1 MTTSPGEPSLS
12 REQRAVL
19 ALLANIPH
27 GITEELLVLA
37 HGFNR
42 AMIAGLVHE
51 GLAMARREVATG
63 PSRTIIEVVRI
74 MITDAGRRAFEG

>member
-1 MTTSPGEPSLS
+1 MATFPGEPGLS
-12 REQRAVL
+12 REHHDVL

-27 GITEELLVLA
+27 GVTEELLVLA

-51 GLAMARREVATG
+51 GLAMARREVVTG
-63 PSRTIIEVVRI
+63 PSRTIIEVVHI
-74 MITDAGRRAFEG
+74 MITDAGRTALEG

>member
-1 MTTSPGEPSLS
+1 MATSPGEPGLS
-12 REQRAVL
+12 REHHDVL

-27 GITEELLVLA
+27 GVTEELLVLA

-42 AMIAGLVHE
+42 AIIAGLVHE

-63 PSRTIIEVVRI
+63 ASRTIIEVVHI
-74 MITDAGRRAFEG
+74 MITDAGRTALEG